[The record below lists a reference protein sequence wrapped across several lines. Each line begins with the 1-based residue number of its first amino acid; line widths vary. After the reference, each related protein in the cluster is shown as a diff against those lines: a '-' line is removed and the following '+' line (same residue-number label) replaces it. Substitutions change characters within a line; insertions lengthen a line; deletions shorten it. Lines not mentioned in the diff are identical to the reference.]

1 VQGFGSF
8 GAFGAR
14 AYASVGL
21 ETKVTSADPHALVL
35 MLFDGAIDSVERA
48 RACLD
53 SKDIP
58 GKLAAIKRAD
68 RIISEG
74 LRASLDPTTGQLAER
89 LDALYDYMGRRL
101 VVGNASNDTTVLGEV
116 TGLLRELRSA
126 WAEIAPA
133 AKAA

>member
-1 VQGFGSF
+1 MQAFGNF

-21 ETKVTSADPHALVL
+21 ETKVTSANPHSLVL

-48 RACLD
+48 RACLE
-53 SKDIP
+53 SKDVA
-58 GKLAAIKRAD
+58 GKLKAIKRAD

-74 LRASLDPTTGQLAER
+74 LRASLDPTTGLLSER

-101 VVGNASNDTTVLGEV
+101 VVGNASNDTAILGEV
-116 TGLLRELRSA
+116 TGLLRELRGA

-133 AKAA
+133 AQAA